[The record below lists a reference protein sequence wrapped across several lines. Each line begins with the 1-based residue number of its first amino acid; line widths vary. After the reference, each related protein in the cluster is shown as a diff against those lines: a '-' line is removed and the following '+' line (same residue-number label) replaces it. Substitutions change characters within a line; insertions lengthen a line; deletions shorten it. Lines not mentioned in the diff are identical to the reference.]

1 MNNLQRACLHVAL
14 WALILV
20 LFIYIGSRSGN
31 LANAIVIFLYFGLI
45 NIAVFYI
52 NYLYILPNYL
62 NSRRYIGCALSIIL
76 LIVSAAMVK
85 YVLASS
91 FREIVLVRGP
101 NRDYYVSF
109 WEYTV
114 VAAFTGAFFV
124 FISTAFKFAG
134 DWFQNEKVRKN
145 LENEKLSAELAFLK
159 SQINPHFLFN
169 SLNNIYSLAY
179 QRSERTPTAILK
191 LSEIMR
197 YMLQDSNEPTVPLER
212 EISYLQN
219 YIELQKLRFGD
230 GTFVD
235 FQYSGVDDKM
245 RIIPLVLIAFVE
257 NCFKHGIVT
266 DEAVPLEIRLQVKDY
281 QMTFEI
287 RNKKNLQNK
296 DNLGGIGLSNV
307 QRRLELSYPG
317 AHELHI
323 ENGSLIYYCKLVL
336 HL

>member
-1 MNNLQRACLHVAL
+1 MNKLQRAFLHVAF
-14 WALILV
+14 WTLILV
-20 LFIYIGSRSGN
+20 LFIYTGSRSVN
-31 LANAIVIFLYFGLI
+31 LRNAIVIFFYFGLI
-45 NIAVFYI
+45 NITVFYI
-52 NYLYILPNYL
+52 NYLYILPKFL
-62 NSRRYIGCALSIIL
+62 NSRRYIGCAMSIIL
-76 LIVSAAMVK
+76 LIASSAVVK
-85 YVLASS
+85 YALASA

-109 WEYTV
+109 WEYMI

-124 FISTAFKFAG
+124 FISTAIKFAG
-134 DWFQNEKVRKN
+134 DWFLNEKIRKN
-145 LENEKLSAELAFLK
+145 LENEKLTAELAFLK

-179 QRSERTPTAILK
+179 QGSDKTPTAILK

-212 EISYLQN
+212 EIRYLQN
-219 YIELQKLRFGD
+219 YIELQKLRFKD
-230 GTFVD
+230 GAFVN
-235 FQYSGVDDKM
+235 FHYSGVDDQM

-266 DEAVPLEIRLQVKDY
+266 DADTPLEIKLAVRDRLL
-281 QMTFEI
+281 TFEV

-296 DNLGGIGLSNV
+296 DELGGIGLHNV
-307 QRRLELSYPG
+307 KRRLELSYPG
-317 AHELHI
+317 RYELEI
-323 ENGSLIYYCKLVL
+323 ENGGLIYYCKLVL

>member
-1 MNNLQRACLHVAL
+1 MHALL
-14 WALILV
+14 WALILI
-20 LFIYIGSRSGN
+20 LFVYISSRGGN
-31 LANAIVIFLYFGLI
+31 LASSVVIFFYFGLI

-52 NYLYILPNYL
+52 NYLYILPSYL
-62 NSRRYIGCALSIIL
+62 NSRRYLGCAVSIL
-76 LIVSAAMVK
+76 LLIASSAVVK
-85 YVLASS
+85 YAVASF

-109 WEYTV
+109 WEYIV
-114 VAAFTGAFFV
+114 IALITGAFFV
-124 FISTAFKFAG
+124 FISTALKFAG

-179 QRSERTPTAILK
+179 QRSEKTPAAILK

-212 EISYLQN
+212 EMRYLQN
-219 YIELQKLRFGD
+219 YIELQKLRFKD
-230 GTFVD
+230 GAFVN
-235 FQYSGVDDKM
+235 FSYSGVNEDM
-245 RIIPLVLIAFVE
+245 QIIPLILIAFVE

-266 DEAVPLEIRLQVKDY
+266 EEASPLDIKLQVQASKL
-281 QMTFEI
+281 TFEA

-296 DNLGGIGLSNV
+296 DVLGGIGLSNV
-307 QRRLELSYPG
+307 KRRLELAYAG
-317 AHELHI
+317 RYELTI
-323 ENGSLIYYCKLVL
+323 ENERLIYYCKLIL